1 MSNNKDF
8 KVKNGIQPTVY
19 HEAVGTVVSGGVG
32 YILAG
37 ASYDSASFA
46 STTQETFPLDF
57 FLKPDGTKLYVLG
70 TTTDSV
76 YQYSLSTA
84 WDISTASYDSKSL
97 DVSGVSNNSFGIF
110 FKSDGSKMF
119 FVSGA
124 DTVVEYDLSTDWDIS
139 TGTKNSNSLNL
150 TTNQGAATD
159 CRAITF
165 DNSGSKLFVVDR
177 AGTTADTIYQ
187 YSLSTAWDVST
198 ASYDSKSFN
207 VTSQTNDARTCV
219 FNTDGTKMYH
229 SHYGEVH
236 QYTLATAFDLSTASY
251 DSVKTI
257 VLKDQ
262 GTFVGADSIRFSAD
276 GTKLYALDSGS
287 DTIYQ
292 YSTVLTT
299 ASLDLSTGSVFEVTP
314 TSDIQVTLI
323 NPAASGTSSGATL
336 LLDGGGVANGY
347 DLDLLSFDQSFSVS
361 GQETQANDVAF
372 KGDGTKMFVLG
383 INGDDVNEYTL
394 STAWDISTASFVDS
408 FSVATQTGTSPY
420 SIFFKPD
427 GTKFYVMS
435 NTNDRIYQY
444 SMSTA
449 WDISTSSYDNKSHP
463 TDNTNPRHL
472 WFKPDGTVVYYTD
485 EVADLVYGETLTTA
499 WDISTAGTYQ
509 SFLDYS
515 GTIGNSAAGVA
526 FNDDGTK
533 VFVIDS
539 ASNEI
544 YYWDLSTAWD
554 LTSSTLN
561 TNITIPSISGP
572 QGITFG
578 DSGKKMY
585 LANQGNSIYQYT
597 TGEDVPYTI
606 TYPSTIQFS
615 GGTAPTAPAVGDT
628 DVLTFNTTDGGTTY
642 NAALAID
649 GAS

>member
-1 MSNNKDF
+1 
-8 KVKNGIQPTVY
+8 
-19 HEAVGTVVSGGVG
+19 
-32 YILAG
+32 
-37 ASYDSASFA
+37 
-46 STTQETFPLDF
+46 
-57 FLKPDGTKLYVLG
+57 
-70 TTTDSV
+70 
-76 YQYSLSTA
+76 
-84 WDISTASYDSKSL
+84 
-97 DVSGVSNNSFGIF
+97 
-110 FKSDGSKMF
+110 
-119 FVSGA
+119 
-124 DTVVEYDLSTDWDIS
+124 
-139 TGTKNSNSLNL
+139 
-150 TTNQGAATD
+150 
-159 CRAITF
+159 
-165 DNSGSKLFVVDR
+165 
-177 AGTTADTIYQ
+177 
-187 YSLSTAWDVST
+187 
-198 ASYDSKSFN
+198 
-207 VTSQTNDARTCV
+207 
-219 FNTDGTKMYH
+219 MYH